1 MASAAQVCA
10 ELGSVPD
17 PAAEAAAAIGS
28 MARRRNLVFVV
39 TALGAFMASL
49 DLSIVNVAFPA
60 LEHSFPHDS
69 RASLAWVITGYSI
82 VFASLLVTAGRSADR
97 LGRRRL
103 FFIGLGIFT
112 VGSALCGLAPS
123 VDLLV
128 AGRFIQGSGAAA
140 MLPASLG
147 LLLGAFPS
155 ERRSQVVA
163 LWGVASAPW
172 PSPPDRRSAAFLSL
186 GPVGGGCSSSTCPSV
201 PSDISSVAGY

>member
-1 MASAAQVCA
+1 MSTTTATTPASPPPAP
-10 ELGSVPD
+10 GSATPD
-17 PAAEAAAAIGS
+17 GGVTG
-28 MARRRNLVFVV
+28 RRRRLVFVV

-60 LEHSFPHDS
+60 LERSFPHDS

-103 FFIGLGIFT
+103 FFIGLGVFT
-112 VGSALCGLAPS
+112 LGSALCGLAPS

-163 LWGVASAPW
+163 LWGGIGALAVATGP
-172 PSPPDRRSAAFLSL
+172 SL
-186 GPVGGGCSSSTCPSV
+186 GGLLVSGPGWRWVFF
-201 PSDISSVAGY
+201 

>member
-1 MASAAQVCA
+1 MGV
-10 ELGSVPD
+10 VT
-17 PAAEAAAAIGS
+17 
-28 MARRRNLVFVV
+28 RRRGLVFVV

-60 LEHSFPHDS
+60 LERSFPHDS

-103 FFIGLGIFT
+103 FFIGLGVFT
-112 VGSALCGLAPS
+112 LGSALCGLAPS

-155 ERRSQVVA
+155 DRRSQVVA
-163 LWGVASAPW
+163 LWGGIGALAVATGP
-172 PSPPDRRSAAFLSL
+172 SL
-186 GPVGGGCSSSTCPSV
+186 GGLLVSGPGWRWVFFVNLPIGAGGLSRRTAGADGDHHGHARGRGPTTPGWCS
-201 PSDISSVAGY
+201 